1 MQKSIDEIEEYK
13 ASLTEHRRNN
23 VHNMFKGPYIC
34 PMCKKD
40 QLFSTKIK
48 TDNNYIFVFECKN
61 IHCRS
66 TFKELDAKGSI
77 IDAYNRLID
86 RVG

>member
-13 ASLTEHRRNN
+13 TSLAEHRKNN
-23 VHNMFKGPYIC
+23 IHVMLKGPYTC
-34 PMCKKD
+34 PICKKD
-40 QLFSTKIK
+40 QLFSTKVK
-48 TDNNYIFVFECKN
+48 TDNNYIFIFECKN
-61 IHCRS
+61 KHCRS
-66 TFKELDAKGSI
+66 TFKELDAQGSI